1 MTTLTS
7 ENSPVRLWEFESL
20 GGRGAAAI
28 AELEACRRKASEDGY
43 QAGFKSAQSAAQ
55 GIAKRLQALLAA
67 SANGLRL
74 MEEHLAGE
82 LLDLAVELARQ
93 VVRAEVALNREAI
106 LPVVREAL
114 ALLSQDARTVQIV
127 IHPADAE
134 LLRQQL
140 ADDIARGGWRVVEDR
155 RIEPGGVRV
164 LSSAGDVDAT
174 LATRWQRALA
184 TLGQDHAWH
193 EHRD

>member
-7 ENSPVRLWEFESL
+7 ESAVRRWEFEPL
-20 GGRGAAAI
+20 GGRGADAA
-28 AELEACRRKASEDGY
+28 ADLEARRRKASEDGY
-43 QAGFKSAQSAAQ
+43 QAGFKAAQ
-55 GIAKRLQALLAA
+55 GASEGIARRLDALLAA

-74 MEEHLAGE
+74 MEERLAGE

-93 VVRAEVALNREAI
+93 VLRAEVTVNREAV

-127 IHPADAE
+127 LHPQDGE
-134 LLRQQL
+134 LLRQHL

-164 LSSAGDVDAT
+164 LSGTGDVDAT
-174 LATRWQRALA
+174 LETRWQRALA

-193 EHRD
+193 EPRN